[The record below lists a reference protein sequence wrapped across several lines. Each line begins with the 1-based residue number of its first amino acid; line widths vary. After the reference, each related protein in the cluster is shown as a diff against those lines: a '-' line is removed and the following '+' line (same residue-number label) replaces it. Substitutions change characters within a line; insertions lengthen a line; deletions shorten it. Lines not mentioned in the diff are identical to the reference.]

1 MTRSEDANKAL
12 VIEAFDTLFNRR
24 DYAAAERFWSPG
36 YIQHSAH
43 IEPGR
48 AGLFDLITALPPDLR
63 YEYQL
68 VVADGDYVL
77 LHGRFSNTGQPVNWI
92 AVDVVRIADGVLAEH
107 WDVVQDEA
115 TGSQSRSGLP
125 MYGDTF
131 PGGMPGPRPEGG
143 VPAAPPSPD
152 GAGGSSLLLQAFV
165 GFLRGRTAGVDTE
178 GTRDFNDG
186 AQLEGVT
193 RRATDLGG
201 VPVITLEP
209 QVGQPD
215 RTVVYFH
222 GGGYVSGS
230 PPTRYLPLAAA
241 VALAANARVHVVD
254 YRLAPETPFP
264 GAFDDCLAAY
274 RWLIGDGAADPAA
287 LVVLGDSAGGNLA
300 LAVTVAARDQGLAP
314 PASVAVISPFADLT
328 FSGASI
334 QQRKEMDP
342 YVSPELLESM
352 AAEYVGEG
360 DRHDP
365 RCSVVFADLH
375 GLPPLFIQVG
385 ENEILYDD
393 ATRIRDAAR
402 GAGVEVTFE
411 SWRHGIHVWP
421 VYISAGLPESAIA
434 IDHLA
439 SFLRAHSNPGAVGTS
454 GAPAVVP
461 A

>member
-1 MTRSEDANKAL
+1 MHGDN
-12 VIEAFDTLFNRR
+12 F
-24 DYAAAERFWSPG
+24 PG
-36 YIQHSAH
+36 VV
-43 IEPGR
+43 PG
-48 AGLFDLITALPPDLR
+48 
-63 YEYQL
+63 
-68 VVADGDYVL
+68 
-77 LHGRFSNTGQPVNWI
+77 
-92 AVDVVRIADGVLAEH
+92 
-107 WDVVQDEA
+107 
-115 TGSQSRSGLP
+115 SRSA
-125 MYGDTF
+125 
-131 PGGMPGPRPEGG
+131 GG
-143 VPAAPPSPD
+143 VPAAPPGPD

-165 GFLRGRTAGVDTE
+165 EFLRARTVAVDTE
-178 GTRDFNDG
+178 STRDFNDG

-193 RRATDLGG
+193 RRTTDLGG
-201 VPVITLEP
+201 IPAITLEP
-209 QVGQPD
+209 QAGRPE

-230 PPTRYLPLAAA
+230 PPNRYLPLAAG

-274 RWLIGDGAADPAA
+274 RWLIGDGTTDPAA
-287 LVVLGDSAGGNLA
+287 LAVLGDSAGGNLA
-300 LAVTVAARDQGLAP
+300 IAVTVAARDQGLTL

-328 FSGASI
+328 FGGASI

-342 YVSPELLESM
+342 YVSRELLESM
-352 AAEYVGEG
+352 AADYVGED

-365 RCSVVFADLH
+365 RCSAVFGDLH

-393 ATRIRDAAR
+393 ATRIRDAAL

-439 SFLRAHSNPGAVGTS
+439 AFVRAH
-454 GAPAVVP
+454 
-461 A
+461 